1 MGTQAVSAAFGVYPV
16 APVATQVVHD
26 MPSAETLP
34 APHGTQI
41 DELVAPVAALVEPL
55 AVPAKLRHEPLH
67 AAVVRP
73 YAEPQVPAG
82 QGVQALAPASEYLP
96 GGQALTHEEEVCP
109 GLSP

>member
-1 MGTQAVSAAFGVYPV
+1 MGTQTVSAAFGIKPA
-16 APVATQVVHD
+16 APAASQVTHE

-34 APHGTQI
+34 APHGTQVV
-41 DELVAPVAALVEPL
+41 ESVAPVAVLFEPGM
-55 AVPAKLRHEPLH
+55 LRHEPLH

-96 GGQALTHEEEVCP
+96 GGQRLTHEEEVCP